1 MPTADTNDHAQIPV
15 TVMLPMTL
23 SAPQRWTA
31 SWDGAQL
38 AYTEEHDNTT
48 DIQAS
53 LEMAKH
59 ILSVEVRQVG
69 SNGVAFEY
77 LDFARG
83 HEHLLLEMVLQ
94 LESRG
99 YLRPGSCMDVVPWL
113 AEHRPVVFLRP

>member
-23 SAPQRWTA
+23 NAPQRWTA

-38 AYTEEHDNTT
+38 AYTEEHDDTT

-99 YLRPGSCMDVVPWL
+99 YLCPGSCMDVVPWL
-113 AEHRPVVFLRP
+113 AEHRPSE